1 MTDSDTPQRHSNA
14 YNLFILVMTVVS
26 LVIMVLLLL
35 PLDDQTL
42 ELLRWYDNAICVVF
56 LGDFAVELRRAPSKR
71 GYFFGQRGW
80 LDLLG
85 SVPSLG
91 VFQATALFRLARLS
105 RLARV
110 FRLLRGHD
118 SQSMLRDVLHNRAQ
132 YAFLVTVLCAF
143 LVIFLASIVVLS
155 AESRAPDANITTGGD
170 ALWWAIVTITTVGY
184 GDKYPVT
191 PVGRTAGVFVMVTG
205 IGIIGSL
212 ASIMASFLV
221 SPATPPA
228 APTPADDRLSALED
242 ELRGARGELAALR
255 RLLEPDAGV
264 RAPDGDAV
272 PDRVGP
278 TNQIRAG
285 AVVSSEPS
293 WSTKSASG
301 S

>member
-1 MTDSDTPQRHSNA
+1 MTVSETTQRHSNA

-35 PLDDQTL
+35 PFDDQTL

-56 LGDFAVELRRAPSKR
+56 LGDFALELRQAPSKR
-71 GYFFGQRGW
+71 AYFFGQRGW

-85 SVPSLG
+85 SIPSLG
-91 VFQATALFRLARLS
+91 LFQATALFRLARLS

-118 SQSMLRDVLHNRAQ
+118 SESMLRDVLHNRAQ
-132 YAFLVTVLCAF
+132 YAVLVTVLCAF
-143 LVIFLASIVVLS
+143 LVIVSASIAVLA

-191 PVGRTAGVFVMVTG
+191 AVGRTAGVFVMVTG

-221 SPATPPA
+221 SPATPPD
-228 APTPADDRLSALED
+228 APTPAEDRLSALEV

-255 RLLEPDAGV
+255 RLLESASEV
-264 RAPDGDAV
+264 RSADGDRL
-272 PDRVGP
+272 PD
-278 TNQIRAG
+278 Q
-285 AVVSSEPS
+285 VVADPS
-293 WSTKSASG
+293 VAPPSG
-301 S
+301 